1 MPPSP
6 PPLTRRNLGRA
17 LLAAP
22 LGLPIASASR
32 AQEAWPTRPVG
43 VILPLQA
50 GSASDAAARIVLEV
64 MEAELGQRFA
74 VENVLGAAGQ
84 IGAERAA
91 RARPDGYTLAALNN
105 SILTILPV
113 IRQDRVQGRVGFD
126 PFADF
131 IPVSGIATIPT
142 YLGVKPSV
150 PARTVPEFI
159 AWARSRNGEA
169 NYASGGTGSPQ
180 HLATEMFMAMSG
192 VRMTHVPYRGATQAA
207 ADLAA
212 GVVDVMFISHTL
224 ALPFLDG
231 NRVRLIGF
239 AGPERSKAMPD
250 IPTIA
255 EQGVAGFD
263 YSSWIALFA
272 PKGTP
277 EVIVARLRAS
287 AQRALAAPGVED
299 RLARA
304 GNQIWPRDHAALA
317 TIMREDFARWQ
328 QVVRTAD
335 IKAD

>member
-1 MPPSP
+1 MPDRLPHVS
-6 PPLTRRNLGRA
+6 RRSLGLA
-17 LLAAP
+17 MLAAP
-22 LGLPIASASR
+22 LVRPAL
-32 AQEAWPTRPVG
+32 AQEAYPTRPVG

-64 MEAELGQRFA
+64 MEADLGHRFA

-91 RARPDGYTLAALNN
+91 RARADGYTLAALNN

-113 IRQDRVQGRVGFD
+113 IRQGRVGFD

-131 IPVSGIATIPT
+131 VPVAGIATIPT
-142 YLGVKPSV
+142 YLGVNPAV
-150 PARTVPEFI
+150 PARTVPEFL

-169 NYASGGTGSPQ
+169 NYASGGAGSPQ

-212 GVVDVMFISHTL
+212 GHVDVMFIAHTL

-255 EQGVAGFD
+255 EQGVAGYD

-277 EVIVARLRAS
+277 DAIVARLRAS
-287 AQRALAAPGVED
+287 AAKALATPGVED

-304 GNQIWPRDHAALA
+304 GNQIWPLDHAALA
-317 TIMREDFARWQ
+317 ATMRADFARWQ

>member
-1 MPPSP
+1 MPSRRSLLATTLASP
-6 PPLTRRNLGRA
+6 LALAGRA
-17 LLAAP
+17 
-22 LGLPIASASR
+22 G

-50 GSASDAAARIVLEV
+50 GSASDAAARILLEI
-64 MEAELGQRFA
+64 MEADLGQRLV

-91 RARPDGYTLAALNN
+91 RARADGYTLAALNN

-113 IRQDRVQGRVGFD
+113 IRQGRVAFD
-126 PFADF
+126 PMADF
-131 IPVSGIATIPT
+131 IPLSGIATIPT
-142 YLGVKPSV
+142 YLGVHPSV
-150 PARTVPEFI
+150 PARTVPELI
-159 AWARSRNGEA
+159 AWARSRNGEV
-169 NYASGGTGSPQ
+169 NYASGGAGSPQ
-180 HLATEMFMAMSG
+180 HLATEMFMAMAG

-212 GVVDVMFISHTL
+212 GHVQVMFIAHTL

-231 NRVRLIGF
+231 NRVRLIAY
-239 AGPERSKAMPD
+239 AGPRRSKAMPD
-250 IPTIA
+250 IPTVA
-255 EQGVAGFD
+255 EQGVAGYD

-277 EVIVARLRAS
+277 EPVIARLRTA
-287 AQRALAAPGVED
+287 AQKALAAPGVED

-304 GNQIWPRDHAALA
+304 GNEIWPLDHAALA
-317 TIMREDFARWQ
+317 ATMAADTARWRE
-328 QVVRTAD
+328 VVRTAE

>member
-1 MPPSP
+1 
-6 PPLTRRNLGRA
+6 
-17 LLAAP
+17 
-22 LGLPIASASR
+22 
-32 AQEAWPTRPVG
+32 
-43 VILPLQA
+43 
-50 GSASDAAARIVLEV
+50 
-64 MEAELGQRFA
+64 
-74 VENVLGAAGQ
+74 VLGAAGQ

-91 RARPDGYTLAALNN
+91 RARADGYTIAALNN

-113 IRQDRVQGRVGFD
+113 IRQGRVGFD

-131 IPVSGIATIPT
+131 VPIAGLATIPT
-142 YLGVKPSV
+142 YLGVHPSV
-150 PARTVPEFI
+150 PARTVPELI

-169 NYASGGTGSPQ
+169 NYASGGAGSPQ
-180 HLATEMFMAMSG
+180 HLATEMFMAMAG

-212 GVVDVMFISHTL
+212 GHVDVMFIAHTL

-231 NRVRLIGF
+231 NKVRLIGF
-239 AGPERSKAMPD
+239 AGARRSKAMPD

-255 EQGVAGFD
+255 EQGVAGYD

-277 EVIVARLRAS
+277 DAVVARLRAS
-287 AQRALAAPGVED
+287 AAKALAAEGVEA

-304 GNQIWPRDHAALA
+304 GNEIWPLDHDALA
-317 TIMREDFARWQ
+317 ATMRADHARWQ

>member
-1 MPPSP
+1 MPS
-6 PPLTRRNLGRA
+6 RRAVLA
-17 LLAAP
+17 AALAAP
-22 LGLPIASASR
+22 LAAPAR
-32 AQEAWPTRPVG
+32 AQEAWPSRPVG

-50 GSASDAAARIVLEV
+50 GSASDAAARILLEL
-64 MEAELGQRFA
+64 MEAELGQRFV

-113 IRQDRVQGRVGFD
+113 IRQGRVAFD
-126 PFADF
+126 PMGDF
-131 IPVSGIATIPT
+131 IPLSGIATIPT
-142 YLGVKPSV
+142 YLGVHPSV
-150 PARTVPEFI
+150 PARTVPELI
-159 AWARSRNGEA
+159 AWARSRNGEV
-169 NYASGGTGSPQ
+169 NYASGGAGSPQ
-180 HLATEMFMAMSG
+180 HLATEMFMAMAG

-212 GVVDVMFISHTL
+212 GHVDVMFIAHTL

-231 NRVRLIGF
+231 NRVRLIAY
-239 AGPERSKAMPD
+239 AGPRRSKAMPD
-250 IPTIA
+250 IPTVA
-255 EQGVAGFD
+255 EQGVAGYD

-277 EVIVARLRAS
+277 EPIVARLRAS
-287 AQRALAAPGVED
+287 AQKALAAPGVED

-304 GNQIWPRDHAALA
+304 GNEIWPLDHAALA
-317 TIMREDFARWQ
+317 ATMAADTARWRE
-328 QVVRTAD
+328 VVRTAE